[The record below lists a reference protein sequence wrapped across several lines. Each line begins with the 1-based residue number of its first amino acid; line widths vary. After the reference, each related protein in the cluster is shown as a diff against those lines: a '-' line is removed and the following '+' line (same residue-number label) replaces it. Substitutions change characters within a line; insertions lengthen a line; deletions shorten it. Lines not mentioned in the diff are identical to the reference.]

1 MKNRIV
7 VIEKSTNKNITFVLF
22 LPSSI
27 YLKKMS
33 DIIGTVTRKNSKN
46 MTDRIGACYHQ
57 VFLGAV
63 LSAKMNFVTFIR
75 NETKIGI
82 SLRI

>member
-1 MKNRIV
+1 
-7 VIEKSTNKNITFVLF
+7 
-22 LPSSI
+22 
-27 YLKKMS
+27 
-33 DIIGTVTRKNSKN
+33 
-46 MTDRIGACYHQ
+46 MTDRTGACYHQ

-82 SLRI
+82 SLGI